1 VFLLQYEYGYLFLI
15 VIEDDTMTEHPA
27 YKQAR
32 AKNGTGN
39 EAHRQALARIAELE
53 AEVATLKSRE
63 ASAQRRIADLE
74 ARLADTTSHPGTDA
88 RLNSLLAVG
97 AALLITHEIDTVLD
111 LVVRESTNLFPGT
124 SGAMLLLHDPETQQ
138 LMLRTISNGPIT
150 QLTLNATPELLSHAF
165 LSPRAM
171 LLAGSELEA
180 IFDQLRVQEDGM
192 LQELLALWPPSS
204 VLLAPLRDEDR
215 RMGALI
221 LYRSTPDLL
230 YHSQDLPFIQALAD
244 LAAVAITETYQR
256 ARAAAL
262 QRDLAQTQF
271 LHKEAQAR
279 LDTAQAQ
286 LLQSAKLAAV
296 GELAASVAH
305 EINNPLYAA
314 RNSLYLIAQ
323 DMPLGSPQ
331 QQFLDIAQ
339 GELGRI
345 ARIITRMREFYRP
358 SRAELTITDVNSLL
372 RDTVDFVQ
380 TYLRHSQIAVTTDF
394 DHAVPDIT
402 AHMDQLR
409 QVFLN
414 LVLNA
419 CDAMR
424 NGGSLQVSTR
434 TLHATADQLAGVVV
448 QVTDTGTGIP
458 EEHMPHLFEPFYTT
472 KPQGTGLGLAISAHI
487 VTQHGGQ
494 IMVDSTVG
502 LGSTFTITLPVI
514 NHIDPVDAPEP

>member
-1 VFLLQYEYGYLFLI
+1 LSNQ
-15 VIEDDTMTEHPA
+15 
-27 YKQAR
+27 
-32 AKNGTGN
+32 
-39 EAHRQALARIAELE
+39 
-53 AEVATLKSRE
+53 S
-63 ASAQRRIADLE
+63 
-74 ARLADTTSHPGTDA
+74 TSNHTDA

-124 SGAMLLLHDPETQQ
+124 SGALLLLHDPETQQ
-138 LMLRTISNGPIT
+138 LMLRMTSSGPIT
-150 QLTLNATPELLSHAF
+150 QLTLHATPELLSHAF
-165 LSPRAM
+165 LAPRAM

-180 IFDQLRVQEDGM
+180 IFDELRVEDHGM
-192 LQELLALWPPSS
+192 LQEFLELWPPSS

-323 DMPLGSPQ
+323 DMAPGSPQ

-358 SRAELTITDVNSLL
+358 SRAELTATNVNSLL
-372 RDTVDFVQ
+372 RDTVEFVQ
-380 TYLRHSQIAVTTDF
+380 TYLRHSQINVATDF
-394 DHAVPDIT
+394 ADDVPTIT
-402 AHMDQLR
+402 VHIDQLR

-424 NGGSLQVSTR
+424 NGGTLQVFTQA
-434 TLHATADQLAGVVV
+434 LPATTDQLAGVVV
-448 QVTDTGTGIP
+448 RVSDMGTGIP
-458 EEHMPHLFEPFYTT
+458 DEHMPHLFEPFYTT

-494 IMVDSTVG
+494 ITVESTVG
-502 LGSTFTITLPVI
+502 LGSTFTVTLPVI
-514 NHIDPVDAPEP
+514 NHNHIDTDDTAES